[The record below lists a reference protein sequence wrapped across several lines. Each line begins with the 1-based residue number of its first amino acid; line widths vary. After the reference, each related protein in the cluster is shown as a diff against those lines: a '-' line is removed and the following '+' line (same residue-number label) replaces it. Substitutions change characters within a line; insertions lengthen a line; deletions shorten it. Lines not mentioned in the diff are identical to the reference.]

1 MPKDEWGVKRA
12 CPECQVRF
20 YDLQKDPMVCPSCG
34 AIFDLASLT
43 QTRQKVAEKAKPKPE
58 EPAVVP
64 VADNA
69 TDILAD
75 DADSED
81 AGEASIGDDLL
92 DDDDDESVSLD
103 AIADVAKDDE
113 D

>member
-12 CPECQVRF
+12 CPECSVRF

-43 QTRQKVAEKAKPKPE
+43 QTRQKSAERAKPKPE
-58 EPAVVP
+58 VPAEKP
-64 VADNA
+64 VAEDA
-69 TDILAD
+69 ADILVDAD
-75 DADSED
+75 DPDDPADAD
-81 AGEASIGDDLL
+81 IGDDLL
-92 DDDDDESVSLD
+92 VDDDDETVSLEV
-103 AIADVAKDDE
+103 IADVAKEDD